1 MSSAFD
7 DSAVGSDG
15 RVVGSDGT
23 VGSDDWDALRERSR
37 RLDEWLGADGLSTRE
52 LLRRVKT
59 ADTSVWWEAAQVSRQ
74 VAADSRRS
82 TDLSDEMTDLL
93 ESGWTGDSPQPP
105 TSEMRESAAAARRM
119 ADVYDRMAEHY
130 AANAAELERLQREL
144 PDEIP
149 THDDR
154 ILDAEPW
161 YDGDPA
167 VRQHEI
173 NEALER
179 VRELY
184 GDFEARIQRSIHE
197 IGTEDV

>member
-1 MSSAFD
+1 MGSTLD
-7 DSAVGSDG
+7 DGA
-15 RVVGSDGT
+15 
-23 VGSDDWDALRERSR
+23 VGSDDWDGLRERGR

-52 LLRRVKT
+52 LLRRVKA
-59 ADTSVWWEAAQVSRQ
+59 ADTSVWWETARVSRR
-74 VAADSRRS
+74 AAAVSKRS
-82 TDLSDEMTDLL
+82 AALSDELAHML
-93 ESGWTGDSPQPP
+93 EPRWTGTSPHSAP
-105 TSEMRESAAAARRM
+105 SDMRESAAAARRM
-119 ADVYDRMAEHY
+119 ADVYDRLAEHCT
-130 AANAAELERLQREL
+130 ANAAEFELLQREL

-154 ILDAEPW
+154 ILDAAPW

-184 GDFEARIQRSIHE
+184 GDFEAQIQRSIHE
-197 IGTEDV
+197 IDTEGV